1 MGDFKVGDLVKISN
15 PLGICKKY
23 KDTIHTVTSIDNQYV
38 YLDVDDDIKYCRAY
52 LPYELEHVDGFEEFV
67 EKVKDVHENGASFE
81 FRVDDEELKKW
92 FVSPT
97 TFINTDEDCL
107 DAFRYAM
114 ADFKTIDKYIKN
126 EEEINMNKVLRLWN
140 DRQIESIDKKYDEL
154 MKEYIEKHYEIT
166 SRYKELIE
174 TFEKDLEDLYK
185 EENENKE
192 SESSILKENSTCN
205 VYKYVV
211 DEDSLRYEAVDL
223 YREDKAQELDKQ
235 ADKFKEIDALLSM
248 SEDLEYQQEILVEYG
263 IINKKTK
270 RMI

>member
-1 MGDFKVGDLVKISN
+1 MGDFTFGDKIKGKDNNYDVTNEDMILAEVIGVDGDSMSIKVIN
-15 PLGICKKY
+15 H
-23 KDTIHTVTSIDNQYV
+23 KDDGWVGHRFNVRNSLDDFELAEPTLSFSFKTDDGLWKELSGVTSLNISSAD
-38 YLDVDDDIKYCRAY
+38 DSVDALSYCVNDYSITSKY
-52 LPYELEHVDGFEEFV
+52 V
-67 EKVKDVHENGASFE
+67 EK
-81 FRVDDEELKKW
+81 
-92 FVSPT
+92 
-97 TFINTDEDCL
+97 
-107 DAFRYAM
+107 
-114 ADFKTIDKYIKN
+114 

-140 DRQIESIDKKYDEL
+140 DRQIESINKKYDEL